1 MCIRR
6 ASFAFAVVVALL
18 TAGCGPAILIVT
30 PDRNHP
36 YDPVPPQAVVSFTA
50 NFKPAEPWYVDL
62 DGTNL
67 AGFSPAPTTGGT
79 SSVPISVTGVGPH
92 KITAQG
98 TCGTFCSYPSDSVTF
113 TPPALTFNSTSYV
126 RVDKN
131 LKQFQPDSAY
141 VGIQNYSSV
150 PINVNVVETSF
161 PRHVKLA
168 DGTGV
173 FKAPGA
179 PITVTIPSS
188 APGATTKAD
197 FHIEGDVLGAYT
209 LSFTAAGTVSGVG
222 AGNVV
227 P

>member
-1 MCIRR
+1 V
-6 ASFAFAVVVALL
+6 AVTLL
-18 TAGCGPAILIVT
+18 TAGCAPAIRIVT

-36 YDPVPPQAVVSFTA
+36 YDPVPPKAVVNLTP

-67 AGFSPAPTTGGT
+67 TGFSPAPTPGGT
-79 SSVPISVTGVGPH
+79 SSVPLSVTGAGPH
-92 KITAQG
+92 TITAQG
-98 TCGTFCSYPSDSVTF
+98 TCGTFCAYPSDSVTF
-113 TPPALTFNSTSYV
+113 TPPALTYNSTTYV

-131 LKQFQPDSAY
+131 LKQFQADNAY

-150 PINVNVVETSF
+150 PINVTIVETSF

-168 DGTGV
+168 DGSGI
-173 FKAPGA
+173 FKLPGQA
-179 PITVTIPSS
+179 ITVPILAS

-197 FHIEGDVLGAYT
+197 FHIEGDVPGPYT
-209 LSFTAAGTVSGVG
+209 LSFTAPGTVSGIG

>member
-1 MCIRR
+1 
-6 ASFAFAVVVALL
+6 VVVALL
-18 TAGCGPAILIVT
+18 AGCGPAILIVT

-36 YDPVPPQAVVSFTA
+36 NDPVPPRAVVNFTG

-67 AGFSPAPTTGGT
+67 TGFAPAPTTGGT
-79 SSVPISVTGVGPH
+79 SSVPIFVTGAGPH
-92 KITAQG
+92 TITAQG

-113 TPPALTFNSTSYV
+113 TPPALTYNSTTYV
-126 RVDKN
+126 RTDKN
-131 LKQFQPDSAY
+131 LKQFQSDTAY
-141 VGIQNYSSV
+141 VGVQNFSSV
-150 PINVNVVETSF
+150 PINVTIVETSF

-173 FKAPGA
+173 FKLPGA
-179 PITVTIPSS
+179 AISVTIPAS

-209 LSFTAAGTVSGVG
+209 LSFTAPGTVSGVG
-222 AGNVV
+222 GGNVV